1 MSTTKPITKPT
12 KTLSWQEFY
21 AKTDNANKLM
31 DRVWYCIACTEKD
44 VGNQHIFWEHWYW
57 KEGEATKDINAKN
70 VIKKAEN
77 HTYTMSTKGKEVD
90 YPIWPVKFTSES
102 MKMYPAIDLKCMV
115 ITPVGMPMQP
125 VLFPSNDS
133 RSEFRVDYCEAMGKK
148 MYFVFVL
155 DPNISKA
162 DKEKQFDLLEEENGV
177 LREWFVDVQWKENY
191 TLGSTGEPDINPK

>member
-1 MSTTKPITKPT
+1 
-12 KTLSWQEFY
+12 
-21 AKTDNANKLM
+21 M
-31 DRVWYCIACTEKD
+31 DRVWYCIACSEKD
-44 VGNQHIFWEHWYW
+44 VGNQQIFWEHWYW
-57 KEGEATKDINAKN
+57 KEGEATKDIHE
-70 VIKKAEN
+70 KKVVKKCKN
-77 HTYTMSTKGKEVD
+77 HTYTMSTEGKEVD

-115 ITPVGMPMQP
+115 ITPFGMPMQP
-125 VLFPSNDS
+125 VLFPANDS

-162 DKEKQFDLLEEENGV
+162 DKEKQFNLLEEESGV
-177 LREWFVDVQWKENY
+177 LREWFVDVQWEKNY